1 MQQLSPRRVVRALAR
16 PLAAHVP
23 TAWGSIT
30 HVRTHA
36 RVVVLTYDD
45 GPAPGATETIA
56 RILSERDA
64 SATFFML
71 LTRARRNPSLVRDVL
86 SGGHEVALH
95 GPDHRRLTSMAY
107 RDVVMRTRDA
117 KAELEDLAG
126 QPVRFFRPPYGA
138 QSPLTRRAV
147 HRAGLMPVMWSA
159 TTWDWKDVAPEQRMA
174 KVMSGAR
181 PGSILLAHDS
191 YADSSDGADDLPGP
205 VLDRAKLAT
214 ALLDA
219 LESRNLAT
227 RSLCRALMDGAPVTK
242 AVFSR

>member
-1 MQQLSPRRVVRALAR
+1 
-16 PLAAHVP
+16 
-23 TAWGSIT
+23 
-30 HVRTHA
+30 
-36 RVVVLTYDD
+36 VVVLTYDD
-45 GPAPGATETIA
+45 GPAPGATEAIA

-126 QPVRFFRPPYGA
+126 QPERFFRPPYGA
-138 QSPLTRRAV
+138 QSPLTRHAV
-147 HRAGLMPVMWSA
+147 HRAGLMPVMWSG

-181 PGSILLAHDS
+181 PGAILLAHDS

-205 VLDRAKLAT
+205 MLDRAKLAT

-219 LESRNLAT
+219 LESRNLGT
-227 RSLCRALMDGAPVTK
+227 RSLSRALMDGAPVTK

>member
-1 MQQLSPRRVVRALAR
+1 MAQVVAR

-23 TAWGSIT
+23 AAWGSIT

-45 GPAPGATETIA
+45 GPVPGATEAIA
-56 RILSERDA
+56 RILSERGA

-126 QPVRFFRPPYGA
+126 EEVRFFRPPHGA
-138 QSPLTRRAV
+138 QSPVTRHAV
-147 HRAGLMPVMWSA
+147 HRAGLMPVLWSG
-159 TTWDWKDVAPEQRMA
+159 TTWDWKDIAPQERISKA
-174 KVMSGAR
+174 MSSAR
-181 PGSILLAHDS
+181 PGAILLAHDS
-191 YADSSDGADDLPGP
+191 YADSSDGADDPPGP
-205 VLDRAKLAT
+205 VLDRPQLAKD
-214 ALLDA
+214 LLDA
-219 LESRNLAT
+219 LESRDLGT
-227 RSLCRALMDGAPVTK
+227 RSLSRALTDGAAVTK